1 MLSLQKNRINLV
13 VFFSYNI
20 SLKTWFNNKFINREL
35 NLYNK
40 LIKDDKFNIWFITY
54 GDKSDLLYQKKLNN
68 INIIPIY
75 SNVDNN
81 IFIKV
86 FQFLFFP
93 FKYYKILKKA
103 DIYKTNQLTG
113 APLAIFC
120 NILFKK
126 KLVIRVGWE
135 PTYFY
140 KSWGISYFKNII
152 LTVNSLLAY
161 NFGNYIILTTKEIK
175 NFICRKYLFNTK
187 KIIIIPNYVDTK
199 LFNNRNKTKKKNT
212 FLNISRL
219 VHQKNLFDLL
229 SIFSNSKFSIHIIGE
244 GNLKKNLLNFAHINS
259 VKLKIIRP
267 VSNKILPNLISK
279 YKMYITTSKIE
290 GSPKVL
296 LEVMSCELP
305 VFATVAPGID
315 NFLSNKEGYIFKNTQ
330 DLKNAINNINFSNKN
345 LKKKGRVARQKIISQ
360 FSFDKIY
367 NIEKN
372 FYYKILFKK

>member
-20 SLKTWFNNKFINREL
+20 SLKNWFDSKFINREL

-40 LIKDDKFNIWFITY
+40 LIKDDKFNIWLITY
-54 GDKSDLLYQKKLNN
+54 GDKSDLLYKKKLNN

-135 PTYFY
+135 PTYLY

-199 LFNNRNKTKKKNT
+199 LFNNKNKTKKKNT

-219 VHQKNLFDLL
+219 VHQKNLFELL

-244 GNLKKNLLNFAHINS
+244 GNLKISGGQRQRIGIARALYNN
-259 VKLKIIRP
+259 P
-267 VSNKILPNLISK
+267 EILILDEA
-279 YKMYITTSKIE
+279 TSALDLQTE
-290 GSPKVL
+290 LG
-296 LEVMSCELP
+296 VM
-305 VFATVAPGID
+305 
-315 NFLSNKEGYIFKNTQ
+315 
-330 DLKNAINNINFSNKN
+330 NAIIPM
-345 LKKKGRVARQKIISQ
+345 KGTKTILIIAHRLSTIKHCDRV
-360 FSFDKIY
+360 
-367 NIEKN
+367 
-372 FYYKILFKK
+372 YKLNSGMIVEELVN